1 MKKFIIKNIIMVIPI
16 ISVMLYYLVAIEP
29 HRNGDLGKLGFIPFD
44 DDYDSIISHIA
55 LDSLYVIDIDDLEQI
70 SCDSAILTIGDS
82 FSQQG
87 IGGYQN
93 YIANLF
99 PGWKI
104 YNFKPIEGVG
114 DQIFIDML
122 INGAP
127 LPKIVIFESVE
138 RELSQRL
145 SGMRFDVQ
153 TKKDDKIEFLEK
165 TTLDSDS
172 KYIEKKELT
181 KCLIDNKDELRKKLL
196 NTQEYVKKKLDIDNP
211 VKKLKLKS
219 SLFSCKK
226 SENDLYFY
234 YEDLKK
240 VTEER
245 YKRGRQKLDSLLYLT
260 ERKGICF
267 VYLVASDKYDLYK
280 DFTINDTYK
289 VNGQLDNYKKYNN
302 DIRFLN
308 SKAILYPHIKRGEKD
323 IYKCN
328 DSHWSPIA
336 SHYIA
341 NEIKRC
347 IDMQK
352 GMQNLDSI
360 P

>member
-1 MKKFIIKNIIMVIPI
+1 M
-16 ISVMLYYLVAIEP
+16 
-29 HRNGDLGKLGFIPFD
+29 
-44 DDYDSIISHIA
+44 
-55 LDSLYVIDIDDLEQI
+55 
-70 SCDSAILTIGDS
+70 
-82 FSQQG
+82 
-87 IGGYQN
+87 
-93 YIANLF
+93 
-99 PGWKI
+99 
-104 YNFKPIEGVG
+104 
-114 DQIFIDML
+114 
-122 INGAP
+122 
-127 LPKIVIFESVE
+127 
-138 RELSQRL
+138 
-145 SGMRFDVQ
+145 
-153 TKKDDKIEFLEK
+153 
-165 TTLDSDS
+165 
-172 KYIEKKELT
+172 
-181 KCLIDNKDELRKKLL
+181 
-196 NTQEYVKKKLDIDNP
+196 
-211 VKKLKLKS
+211 
-219 SLFSCKK
+219 
-226 SENDLYFY
+226 
-234 YEDLKK
+234 KK